1 MAVQLQIDD
10 GNPWY
15 LSPDIWAVPGADP
28 SGPPGVPIAG
38 EPTYVWARVHNLG
51 TDPVSNAAVNYYWA
65 NPSTVIT
72 QNTATLIG
80 TSYVDLGGGQ
90 SAEVL
95 CLTPW
100 VPSWVN
106 SGHECLVVEVVS
118 AQDPPPPRGPDD
130 PFDPAGERQ
139 MAQRN
144 LNLIEGAQQLV
155 VFPFLAGNARRL
167 RDREITIRVERAPVD
182 RLGKLVESL
191 GLDHIPREA
200 AASEEFGIQPY
211 RCGDQ
216 LHEVGR
222 RSLTLALDPGAQH
235 GFALAVH
242 LSRHDT
248 GHGAL
253 YLIEQ
258 VAGQRVI
265 GGIGVL
271 VLAPTAKG

>member
-1 MAVQLQIDD
+1 MAVLLQIDD

-15 LSPDIWAVPGADP
+15 LSPDIWVVPGSDP
-28 SGPPGVPIAG
+28 SGPPGVPMPG
-38 EPTYVWARVHNLG
+38 EASYVWARVHNLG

-80 TSYVDLGGGQ
+80 TSYVDLNAGQ

-100 VPSWVN
+100 IPIWVN
-106 SGHECLVVEVVS
+106 GGHECLVVEVVS
-118 AQDPPPPRGPDD
+118 ALDPPPPRGPND

-144 LNLIEGAQQLV
+144 LNLVEAGQQLV
-155 VFPFLAGNARRL
+155 VFPFLVGNAVRL
-167 RDREITIRVERAPVD
+167 RAREITVRVERAPVE

-191 GLDHIPREA
+191 GLSHLPPEA
-200 AASEEFGIQPY
+200 GASEEFGIQPY

-222 RSLTLALDPGAQH
+222 RNLTVAIAPGAQR
-235 GFALAVH
+235 GLALTARVSH
-242 LSRHDT
+242 HDS

-258 VAGQRVI
+258 VSGQQVI